1 MLLRGGDDR
10 DALLHLDPQ
19 IRAYV
24 LIPITV
30 AMFFV
35 GVIRHNVSKMVQ
47 STTVGKKIEYDGLRE
62 AQAVVRATRISQNCG
77 YLTTKGFEKRR
88 EYFCDE
94 KTGVFSQE
102 SKKSNMQQQ
111 MLSDPSMLSEMLT
124 KNLNMIVPNMLT
136 MAWVNF
142 FFTGF
147 VVGKVPFPLTQRF
160 RSMLQRGIDLKSL
173 DVTYVSSLSWYF
185 LNFFGLGGVFG
196 LVLGNNTLNDTQ
208 QMRQM
213 SMMGMDTGKAFK
225 SVKENLEMIEH
236 ESTIQVVAERRA
248 TVILRELNGGSSFM
262 KARKAALL
270 SK

>member
-1 MLLRGGDDR
+1 MQNPTTTMMRGGGDD
-10 DALLHLDPQ
+10 DAKVLLHLDPQ
-19 IRAYV
+19 IRMYV

-35 GVIRHNVSKMVQ
+35 GVIRHNVSKMFQ
-47 STTVGKKIEYDGLRE
+47 SSSVKKIEHDGLRE

-94 KTGVFSQE
+94 KIGVFSQE
-102 SKKSNMQQQ
+102 SKKSNVQQQ

-124 KNLNMIVPNMLT
+124 KNLNMIVPNMIT

-173 DVTYVSSLSWYF
+173 DVVLYSSL
-185 LNFFGLGGVFG
+185 LII
-196 LVLGNNTLNDTQ
+196 LV
-208 QMRQM
+208 
-213 SMMGMDTGKAFK
+213 
-225 SVKENLEMIEH
+225 
-236 ESTIQVVAERRA
+236 
-248 TVILRELNGGSSFM
+248 
-262 KARKAALL
+262 
-270 SK
+270 